1 MCGNF
6 RERLSK
12 SVCQGLRNTCSR
24 PCYNKGQVTISQDCR
39 LPGHSVTQDRAGQM
53 LFWVLEELT
62 QISQEAE
69 MLPPGECYHPAD
81 PKTRPFY
88 LALYVYKGL
97 YLHHLI

>member
-1 MCGNF
+1 
-6 RERLSK
+6 
-12 SVCQGLRNTCSR
+12 
-24 PCYNKGQVTISQDCR
+24 
-39 LPGHSVTQDRAGQM
+39 M

-62 QISQEAE
+62 QISEEAE